1 MTMPE
6 QMSKGAY
13 KRQVRAMAA
22 GYEISQAAARRIVDA
37 TLAGVGLDVAIEQE
51 LSPREGR

>member
-1 MTMPE
+1 MPE